1 MAVGDRT
8 TEQEI
13 GVVHKRGRMQAGR
26 EEQRPLEAWGR
37 RSRWNAAH
45 AALIESCKRAK
56 LAALRRCVGGDVSRQ
71 PLGSTLRLPQDTCQ
85 GPLAPHVDLCKV
97 EWEPDP
103 VAAFCMCLLYLDS
116 VRHGRKAT
124 AKNAQVRIS
133 REAGTHACTHL
144 IMSLRASFL

>member
-8 TEQEI
+8 TEQEV
-13 GVVHKRGRMQAGR
+13 GGAHKRGRTQAGR
-26 EEQRPLEAWGR
+26 EEQRPLEAWGG

-45 AALIESCKRAK
+45 AALIESCKKAK
-56 LAALRRCVGGDVSRQ
+56 PAALRHCVGGDMSRQ

-116 VRHGRKAT
+116 LRHGRKAT
-124 AKNAQVRIS
+124 AKKTLKCESPEKPVLTPARIL
-133 REAGTHACTHL
+133 CCL
-144 IMSLRASFL
+144 